1 MTSFESFLKNE
12 LFDPTTITGAIV
24 WAVILLAMAVAGAR
38 AIRTAVTRILER
50 DHREVIDRA
59 TASFVTQVAIVGV
72 YVLAATFYAHIVP
85 ALHRVGLALLT
96 GVSVASV
103 VFGLAAQNTLGN
115 LIAGVSLLLYRPVRV
130 DDLVQVTTPNGAE
143 SGVVEQLTL
152 GYTVLRTPDDRR
164 IVIPNSVMASQVL
177 VNLDSRALR
186 FMAIVP
192 VVVRDPTHVE
202 PAREALIAAA
212 KAHPDVV
219 RVIGCPVLPITTRE
233 LTVSLRAWSTSK
245 EAAQRVEADIN
256 GKVAGILAS
265 LSARA

>member
-1 MTSFESFLKNE
+1 
-12 LFDPTTITGAIV
+12 
-24 WAVILLAMAVAGAR
+24 
-38 AIRTAVTRILER
+38 
-50 DHREVIDRA
+50 
-59 TASFVTQVAIVGV
+59 
-72 YVLAATFYAHIVP
+72 
-85 ALHRVGLALLT
+85 
-96 GVSVASV
+96 
-103 VFGLAAQNTLGN
+103 
-115 LIAGVSLLLYRPVRV
+115 V